1 MQKIQFDYFTGME
14 AEQYSF
20 YRVPKVLF
28 TEPCFKALSC
38 EAKVLYGLMLDRMS
52 LSIKNRWLDSEDRV
66 YIIFT
71 VEEIAELMN
80 CGTQKAVK
88 LVKELDSNNGIGLI
102 EKKRLGL
109 GKPNVI
115 YVKNFMIRE
124 VPDQKP
130 TDSCADLQSEQKN
143 HGKCADL
150 QSEQGNHEEC
160 ANLQSEAEN
169 REKTGTF
176 LNCENHHSGVVKS
189 TIQDCVESQLQNG
202 ENHNS
207 GMMKMENQAV
217 SETQLKNSENHN
229 SEKRNSE
236 NPLDYESK
244 CQEFGKNQ
252 EKIIEQ
258 KDSIASGAQFKNSEN
273 QNSRVVKITNQ
284 EFSKS
289 QFKNDEN
296 HNSEVVKNNI
306 LEFSKSQ
313 SNKTNINKT
322 DNNQS
327 ILSKNVDLSE
337 DEMDKINHCRKIVKE
352 QISYTAFEQNKFYR
366 IKLVDELVELMT
378 EIFMMPDESFE
389 RVNGTEKSIAVIKS
403 RFCKINQLHIEYVLD
418 SMQKNQ
424 TNIGNIK
431 AYLLTALYNST
442 ITMDS
447 YYQARVNYDLRENF

>member
-1 MQKIQFDYFTGME
+1 MNDIIFDYYRGVE

-20 YRVPKVLF
+20 YRIPKMLF
-28 TEPCFKALSC
+28 TDTIFQDLSC

-52 LSIKNRWLDSEDRV
+52 LSLKNHWMDEEERV

-71 VEEIAELMN
+71 VNNICDLMN
-80 CGTQKAVK
+80 CGTQKAVR
-88 LVKELDSNNGIGLI
+88 LLKELDVKTGIGLI

-115 YVKNFMIRE
+115 YVKNFMIKDE
-124 VPDQKP
+124 EGEKQQ
-130 TDSCADLQSEQKN
+130 TEQKQSRIVEIEE
-143 HGKCADL
+143 L
-150 QSEQGNHEEC
+150 QDKRQ
-160 ANLQSEAEN
+160 
-169 REKTGTF
+169 KF
-176 LNCENHHSGVVKS
+176 LNDENHNSGIVKIINQENS
-189 TIQDCVESQLQNG
+189 ESEVQNS

-273 QNSRVVKITNQ
+273 QNS
-284 EFSKS
+284 
-289 QFKNDEN
+289 
-296 HNSEVVKNNI
+296 EVVKNNI

-366 IKLVDELVELMT
+366 IELVDELVELMT
-378 EIFMMPDESFE
+378 EIFMMPDEAFE

>member
-1 MQKIQFDYFTGME
+1 MNDIIFDYYRGVE

-20 YRVPKVLF
+20 YRIPKMLF
-28 TEPCFKALSC
+28 TDTIFQDLSC

-52 LSIKNRWLDSEDRV
+52 LSLKNHWMDEEERV

-71 VEEIAELMN
+71 VNNICDLMN
-80 CGTQKAVK
+80 CGTQKAVR
-88 LVKELDSNNGIGLI
+88 LLKELDVKTGIGLI

-115 YVKNFMIRE
+115 YVKNFMIKDE
-124 VPDQKP
+124 EGEKQQ
-130 TDSCADLQSEQKN
+130 TEQKQSRIV
-143 HGKCADL
+143 DIEEL
-150 QSEQGNHEEC
+150 QDKRQ
-160 ANLQSEAEN
+160 
-169 REKTGTF
+169 KF
-176 LNCENHHSGVVKS
+176 LN
-189 TIQDCVESQLQNG
+189 D

-207 GMMKMENQAV
+207 GIVKSINQEDAE
-217 SETQLKNSENHN
+217 SEVQNSENHN

-366 IKLVDELVELMT
+366 IELVDELVELMT
-378 EIFMMPDESFE
+378 EIFMMPDEAFE

>member
-1 MQKIQFDYFTGME
+1 MNDIIFDYYRGVE

-20 YRVPKVLF
+20 YRIPKMLF
-28 TEPCFKALSC
+28 TDTIFQDLSC

-52 LSIKNRWLDSEDRV
+52 LSLKNHWMDEEERV

-71 VEEIAELMN
+71 VNNICDLMN
-80 CGTQKAVK
+80 CGTQKAVR
-88 LVKELDSNNGIGLI
+88 LLKELDVKTGIGLI

-115 YVKNFMIRE
+115 YVKNFMIKDE
-124 VPDQKP
+124 EGEKQQ
-130 TDSCADLQSEQKN
+130 TEQKQSRIVEIEE
-143 HGKCADL
+143 L
-150 QSEQGNHEEC
+150 QDKRQ
-160 ANLQSEAEN
+160 
-169 REKTGTF
+169 KF
-176 LNCENHHSGVVKS
+176 LNDENHNSGIVK
-189 TIQDCVESQLQNG
+189 IINQENAELEVQNS

-229 SEKRNSE
+229 S
-236 NPLDYESK
+236 
-244 CQEFGKNQ
+244 
-252 EKIIEQ
+252 
-258 KDSIASGAQFKNSEN
+258 
-273 QNSRVVKITNQ
+273 RVVKITNQ
-284 EFSKS
+284 EFSRS
-289 QFKNDEN
+289 QIKNDEN

-366 IKLVDELVELMT
+366 IELVDELVELMI
-378 EIFMMPDESFE
+378 EIFMMPDEAFE

>member
-1 MQKIQFDYFTGME
+1 MNDIIFDYYRGVE

-20 YRVPKVLF
+20 YRIPKMLF
-28 TEPCFKALSC
+28 TDTIFQDLSC

-52 LSIKNRWLDSEDRV
+52 LSLKNHWMDEEERV

-71 VEEIAELMN
+71 VNNICDLMN
-80 CGTQKAVK
+80 CGTQKAVR
-88 LVKELDSNNGIGLI
+88 LLKELDVKTGIGLI

-115 YVKNFMIRE
+115 YVKNFMIKDEEGEKQQTEQRQSRIVE
-124 VPDQKP
+124 IEELQDKRQK
-130 TDSCADLQSEQKN
+130 
-143 HGKCADL
+143 
-150 QSEQGNHEEC
+150 
-160 ANLQSEAEN
+160 
-169 REKTGTF
+169 F
-176 LNCENHHSGVVKS
+176 LNDENHNSGIVK
-189 TIQDCVESQLQNG
+189 IINQENAESEVQNS

-229 SEKRNSE
+229 S
-236 NPLDYESK
+236 
-244 CQEFGKNQ
+244 GV
-252 EKIIEQ
+252 
-258 KDSIASGAQFKNSEN
+258 A
-273 QNSRVVKITNQ
+273 KITNP
-284 EFSKS
+284 EFLKS

-313 SNKTNINKT
+313 SNKTDINKT

-327 ILSKNVDLSE
+327 ILSKNIDLSE
-337 DEMDKINHCRKIVKE
+337 DEMDKIDHCRKIVKE

-366 IKLVDELVELMT
+366 IELVDELVELMT

>member
-1 MQKIQFDYFTGME
+1 MQEIQFDYFHGME
-14 AEQYSF
+14 AEQYTF
-20 YRVPKVLF
+20 YRIPKILF
-28 TEPCFKALSC
+28 TAECFKTISC
-38 EAKVLYGLMLDRMS
+38 EAKVLYGLLLDRMS
-52 LSIKNRWLDSEDRV
+52 LSIKNRWFDEEDRV

-80 CGTQKAVK
+80 CGTQKAVR
-88 LVKELDSNNGIGLI
+88 LLKELDSEKGIGLV
-102 EKKRLGL
+102 EKRRLGL

-115 YVKNFMIRE
+115 YVKNFMVKQPE
-124 VPDQKP
+124 KEEKEPEKP
-130 TDSCADLQSEQKN
+130 VNTQ
-143 HGKCADL
+143 
-150 QSEQGNHEEC
+150 
-160 ANLQSEAEN
+160 
-169 REKTGTF
+169 
-176 LNCENHHSGVVKS
+176 NCENH
-189 TIQDCVESQLQNG
+189 
-202 ENHNS
+202 
-207 GMMKMENQAV
+207 
-217 SETQLKNSENHN
+217 
-229 SEKRNSE
+229 
-236 NPLDYESK
+236 
-244 CQEFGKNQ
+244 
-252 EKIIEQ
+252 
-258 KDSIASGAQFKNSEN
+258 
-273 QNSRVVKITNQ
+273 NSRVVKTTIQ
-284 EFSKS
+284 ECPKS

-366 IKLVDELVELMT
+366 IELVDELVELMT
-378 EIFMMPDESFE
+378 EIFMMQDEAFE

>member
-1 MQKIQFDYFTGME
+1 MNDIIFDYYRGVE

-20 YRVPKVLF
+20 YRIPKMLF
-28 TEPCFKALSC
+28 TDTIFQDLSC

-52 LSIKNRWLDSEDRV
+52 LSLKNHWMDEEERV

-71 VEEIAELMN
+71 VNNICELMN
-80 CGTQKAVK
+80 CGTQKAVR
-88 LVKELDSNNGIGLI
+88 LLKELDVKTGIGLI

-115 YVKNFMIRE
+115 YVKNFMIKDE
-124 VPDQKP
+124 EGEKQQ
-130 TDSCADLQSEQKN
+130 TEQKQSRIVEIEE
-143 HGKCADL
+143 L
-150 QSEQGNHEEC
+150 QD
-160 ANLQSEAEN
+160 
-169 REKTGTF
+169 KTQKF
-176 LNCENHHSGVVKS
+176 L
-189 TIQDCVESQLQNG
+189 
-202 ENHNS
+202 
-207 GMMKMENQAV
+207 
-217 SETQLKNSENHN
+217 
-229 SEKRNSE
+229 
-236 NPLDYESK
+236 
-244 CQEFGKNQ
+244 
-252 EKIIEQ
+252 
-258 KDSIASGAQFKNSEN
+258 
-273 QNSRVVKITNQ
+273 
-284 EFSKS
+284 
-289 QFKNDEN
+289 NDEN

-366 IKLVDELVELMT
+366 IELVDELVELMT

>member
-1 MQKIQFDYFTGME
+1 MNDIIFDYYRGVE

-20 YRVPKVLF
+20 YRIPKMLF
-28 TEPCFKALSC
+28 TDTIFQDLSC

-52 LSIKNRWLDSEDRV
+52 LSLKNHWMDEEERV

-71 VEEIAELMN
+71 VNNICDLMN
-80 CGTQKAVK
+80 CGTQKAVR
-88 LVKELDSNNGIGLI
+88 LLKELDVKTGIGLI

-115 YVKNFMIRE
+115 YVKNFMIKDEEGEKQQTEQRQSRIVE
-124 VPDQKP
+124 IEELQDKRQK
-130 TDSCADLQSEQKN
+130 
-143 HGKCADL
+143 
-150 QSEQGNHEEC
+150 
-160 ANLQSEAEN
+160 
-169 REKTGTF
+169 F
-176 LNCENHHSGVVKS
+176 LN
-189 TIQDCVESQLQNG
+189 D

-207 GMMKMENQAV
+207 GIVKIINQENAE
-217 SETQLKNSENHN
+217 SELKNSENHN
-229 SEKRNSE
+229 SGRRNLE
-236 NPLDYESK
+236 NLSDFELK
-244 CQEFGKNQ
+244 FKEFCKIQ
-252 EKIIEQ
+252 EKIIKE
-258 KDSIASGAQFKNSEN
+258 KEAIASEAKFKNSEN
-273 QNSRVVKITNQ
+273 HNSGVAKITNP
-284 EFSKS
+284 EFLKS

-313 SNKTNINKT
+313 SNKTDINKT

-327 ILSKNVDLSE
+327 ILSKNIDLSE
-337 DEMDKINHCRKIVKE
+337 DEMDKIDHCRKIVKE

-366 IKLVDELVELMT
+366 IELVDELVELMT

>member
-1 MQKIQFDYFTGME
+1 MNDIIFDYYRGVE

-20 YRVPKVLF
+20 YRIPKMLF
-28 TEPCFKALSC
+28 TDTIFQDLSC

-52 LSIKNRWLDSEDRV
+52 LSLKNHWMDEEERV

-71 VEEIAELMN
+71 VNNICDLMN
-80 CGTQKAVK
+80 CGTQKAVR
-88 LVKELDSNNGIGLI
+88 LLKELDVKTGIGLI

-115 YVKNFMIRE
+115 YVKNFMIKDE
-124 VPDQKP
+124 EGEKQQ
-130 TDSCADLQSEQKN
+130 TEQKQSRIVEIEE
-143 HGKCADL
+143 L
-150 QSEQGNHEEC
+150 QDKRQ
-160 ANLQSEAEN
+160 
-169 REKTGTF
+169 KF
-176 LNCENHHSGVVKS
+176 LN
-189 TIQDCVESQLQNG
+189 D

-207 GMMKMENQAV
+207 GMMKMENQVV

-229 SEKRNSE
+229 SERKNSE
-236 NPLDYESK
+236 NPLDYEAKSK
-244 CQEFGKNQ
+244 EFGKNQ

-366 IKLVDELVELMT
+366 IELVDELVELMT
-378 EIFMMPDESFE
+378 EIFMMPDEAFE